1 MCSDC
6 VKCTL
11 YAMMVDGKRSF
22 YNLFKHL
29 FLLFLLFVH
38 LHISSTTISCC
49 IYIKLGQRFRHVI
62 FSFNGGA
69 RAHANEGVSRFS
81 FAGALFVVDEYS
93 MEKKSLFILCVVFV
107 SIQKVWSLKFQVWM
121 LSNGTWKTKPW
132 KFATKLFK
140 ASIFFRCAKHHIHI
154 QIQNE
159 IKQKPSQL
167 RFILIKC

>member
-93 MEKKSLFILCVVFV
+93 MEKNLSSFCVSFLSLFKKFGLWNFKFECYQMEPGKQNHGNSQRSFLKHPSSFV
-107 SIQKVWSLKFQVWM
+107 AQSTIYIYKFRM
-121 LSNGTWKTKPW
+121 K
-132 KFATKLFK
+132 
-140 ASIFFRCAKHHIHI
+140 
-154 QIQNE
+154 
-159 IKQKPSQL
+159 
-167 RFILIKC
+167 

>member
-1 MCSDC
+1 MQWWLM
-6 VKCTL
+6 VKEVFITYL
-11 YAMMVDGKRSF
+11 SIF
-22 YNLFKHL
+22 
-29 FLLFLLFVH
+29 FLLLLVVVH

-62 FSFNGGA
+62 FSFNERA
-69 RAHANEGVSRFS
+69 RAHTPTRVWVDFLSL
-81 FAGALFVVDEYS
+81 ALHSLS
-93 MEKKSLFILCVVFV
+93 MSILWEKNLFILCVVFV

-121 LSNGTWKTKPW
+121 LSNGSWKTKPW

-154 QIQNE
+154 QIQNG